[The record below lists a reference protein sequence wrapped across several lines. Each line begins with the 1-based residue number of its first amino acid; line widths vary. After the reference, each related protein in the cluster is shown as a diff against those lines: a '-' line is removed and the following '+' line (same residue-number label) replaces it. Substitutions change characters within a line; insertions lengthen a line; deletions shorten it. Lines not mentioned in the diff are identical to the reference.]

1 MIDFLV
7 KTDDNFLIATSDSKG
22 MPPLVPLRKIA
33 DLANTINY
41 ALESGDGSQ
50 VRVFKSLSDAEM
62 KALSSYRDAYD
73 ALVDAVTVHHDT
85 ARSSGG
91 ALREAGW
98 SVNEVSS
105 LLGFTRNQMNT
116 ILAANSGAPHGSSA
130 YALAPAPIGEGGSSI
145 LLARFERRGEE
156 LVLDTEVNG
165 APELR
170 DAVRSLWSKA
180 HAPVVE
186 TEDVAAESEVT
197 EGAPDDG
204 VETDADSV
212 ES

>member
-41 ALESGDGSQ
+41 ALESGDGAQ
-50 VRVFKSLSDAEM
+50 VRVFKSLSDTEV
-62 KALSSYRDAYD
+62 KALGSYRDAYD
-73 ALVDAVTVHHDT
+73 ALVDAVTAHHET
-85 ARSSGG
+85 ARSSGS

-116 ILAANSGAPHGSSA
+116 ILAANSGVPHGSSA
-130 YALAPAPIGEGGSSI
+130 YALAPAPVGEDGSSI
-145 LLARFERRGEE
+145 LLASFERRGEE
-156 LVLDTEVNG
+156 LVIDAEVNG

-170 DAVRSLWSKA
+170 DTVRALWSKA
-180 HAPVVE
+180 HTPVVE
-186 TEDVAAESEVT
+186 AEDAAAETEVAEDAT
-197 EGAPDDG
+197 DNV
-204 VETDADSV
+204 VETDA
-212 ES
+212 E